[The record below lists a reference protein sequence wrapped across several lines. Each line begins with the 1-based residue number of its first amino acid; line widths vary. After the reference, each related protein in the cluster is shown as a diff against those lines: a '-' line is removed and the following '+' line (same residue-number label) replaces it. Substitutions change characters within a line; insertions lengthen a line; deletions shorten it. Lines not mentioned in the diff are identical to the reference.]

1 MRTTLL
7 LTLSLLG
14 GLAAAQDVPWPLAP
28 GDEGDAE
35 PTATDDSAAEAGDD
49 EAEDDEDEDEERW
62 FALVG
67 GTVYQGGS
75 WLEGAT
81 VLSKNGR
88 IVAIGI
94 DVTVPEGAETLDVSG
109 YRVYPGLVAFE
120 SRGVVGSQ
128 PGDST
133 DVFGLNMNLAL
144 ATGITTVGTGT
155 EVAKLTWGT
164 LEGHELGQADLVRID
179 VSQASLRA
187 RLREDLERVQAYLR
201 DAKIAAAAKARGED
215 DVKEPSSKFI
225 RGKFAGYRDLLVGTK
240 RALANANTV
249 AELVAVASFTKRFGF
264 RAVVKGAMEGWT
276 LPGELGRAGISVVV
290 TPRSRRDRDPDRLAE
305 NGWSIEN
312 AARLHA
318 HGVEVA
324 LLPRGTGIS
333 MGGLA
338 GGDLLTFPLEAAF
351 AMRGGLDEDAA
362 LEAITLTPARFLGVA
377 DRVGSLEVGKD
388 MDALVVK
395 GDLLHYQT
403 LVEWTVVNGRI
414 AYDKAKDS
422 LFEHIR
428 PRDGQAD
435 ENRDV
440 PLIWPRRG
448 NAPESPARPR

>member
-1 MRTTLL
+1 MRTLL
-7 LTLSLLG
+7 LTLFLFG
-14 GLAAAQDVPWPLAP
+14 GLAAGQDVPWPLAP
-28 GDEGDAE
+28 GGEEGDAK
-35 PTATDDSAAEAGDD
+35 PA
-49 EAEDDEDEDEERW
+49 AEDDSTDDADEDDADEDDADEERW

-67 GTVYQGGS
+67 GTVYQSGA
-75 WLEGAT
+75 WLEGTT

-88 IVAIGI
+88 IVAIGT
-94 DVTVPEGAETLDVSG
+94 DVAVPEEAETLDVSG

-120 SRGVVGSQ
+120 SRGIVGSQ

-133 DVFGLNMNLAL
+133 DVFGLNLNLAL
-144 ATGITTVGTGT
+144 ATGITTVGAGT
-155 EVAKLTWGT
+155 QVAKLTWGT
-164 LEGHELGQADLVRID
+164 LEGHDLGEANLVRID

-215 DVKEPSSKFI
+215 DVKEPSSKFL

-240 RALANANTV
+240 RALANADTV
-249 AELVAVASFTKRFGF
+249 AELVAVTSFTKRFGF
-264 RAVVKGAMEGWT
+264 RAVVRGAMEGWT

-290 TPRSRRDRDPDRLAE
+290 TPRARRDRDPDRLAD

-312 AARLHA
+312 AARLHE

-338 GGDLLTFPLEAAF
+338 GGDLLTYPLEAAF
-351 AMRGGLDEDAA
+351 AMRGGLEEDAA
-362 LEAITLTPARFLGVA
+362 LEAITLTPARFLGIA

-403 LVEWTVVNGRI
+403 LVEWTVVNGRV

-435 ENRDV
+435 ENREV

-448 NAPESPARPR
+448 NAPESPERPR